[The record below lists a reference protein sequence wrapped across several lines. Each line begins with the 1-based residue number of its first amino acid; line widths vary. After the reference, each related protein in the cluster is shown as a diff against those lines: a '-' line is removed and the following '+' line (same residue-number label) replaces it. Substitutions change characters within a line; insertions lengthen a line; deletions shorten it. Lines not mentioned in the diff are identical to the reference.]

1 MNKALSLIPAL
12 ASDDAKP
19 AVAWAHEAANENV
32 APLAEPVGALSQ
44 TWPANPRRRGMLIA
58 VGALHLLAGWLLVKS
73 MVLPTPATKHEAVQV
88 ELIKLPEPP
97 PPRVQPPQAPP
108 VALPLV
114 APAPLITPPVVNI
127 ANPIVVMVAENNPP
141 KAEPVAAAPAALAAP
156 AGPRQIPASAVHYIV
171 EPQLHVPKISRRLGE
186 SGTVVVHVA
195 VDTHGQIRNT
205 TVRKSSGFDR
215 LDQQAL
221 QDIRSA
227 RFSPYLEN
235 GQPIEW
241 EFDATLQYEVRER
254 N

>member
-12 ASDDAKP
+12 ASDDVKP
-19 AVAWAHEAANENV
+19 AVARAHEAANESV
-32 APLAEPVGALSQ
+32 APLAGPVSL
-44 TWPANPRRRGMLIA
+44 PAAPRRRGMLVAI
-58 VGALHLLAGWLLVKS
+58 GLLHVFAGWLFVKS
-73 MVLPTPATKHEAVQV
+73 MVLPAPPIKHEAVQV
-88 ELIKLPEPP
+88 ELIKPPEPP
-97 PPRVQPPQAPP
+97 TPRVLPPQAPP

-141 KAEPVAAAPAALAAP
+141 QAEPVVAAPVAVAAP
-156 AGPRQIPASAVHYIV
+156 AGPRQISASAVHYLV
-171 EPQLHVPKISRRLGE
+171 EPQLHVPKMSRRLGE

-195 VDTHGQIRNT
+195 VDLHGQIKNT

-241 EFDATLQYEVRER
+241 EFDATLQYEVR
-254 N
+254 